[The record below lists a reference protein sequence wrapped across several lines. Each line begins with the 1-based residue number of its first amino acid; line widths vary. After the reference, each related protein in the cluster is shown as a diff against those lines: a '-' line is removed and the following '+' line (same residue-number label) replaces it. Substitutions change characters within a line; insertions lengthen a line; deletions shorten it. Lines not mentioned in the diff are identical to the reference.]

1 MRRIVLLVVV
11 LGGCATAQPSPP
23 DVVAGYASALREGRL
38 IDAWRT
44 LSAEAREALPYEDFA
59 RTVREHPEEARDA
72 VEALSRVDPRGEVT
86 ATLDLDSGETLT
98 LTLEGGQWRLDP
110 SALEFYGQGTPRQAL
125 RSFVRALERQRW
137 DVLLRLAPRSVAEAL
152 ASPPEGATGPV
163 PSAAERLREAWS
175 GREADAVQHTLTRLL
190 EALNNRRPIEVVG
203 DRATMVYGPG
213 GQAQA
218 LLVREDGRWKVER
231 TE

>member
-1 MRRIVLLVVV
+1 MRRWLALMLA

-23 DVVAGYASALREGRL
+23 DVVTGYAAALREGRL
-38 IDAWRT
+38 VDAWRT
-44 LSAEAREALPYEDFA
+44 LSAEAREALPYDDFA
-59 RTVREHPEEARDA
+59 RAVREHPEEVRDA
-72 VEALSRVDPRGEVT
+72 IESLSRVDPRGTVA

-110 SALEFYGQGTPRQAL
+110 SALEFYGQATPRQAL

-152 ASPPEGATGPV
+152 AAPPEGASEPR
-163 PSAAERLREAWS
+163 PNAAERLRLAWT
-175 GREADAVQHTLTRLL
+175 GREADAVQHTLARLQ

-203 DRATMVYGPG
+203 DRATMIYGPG